1 MSVVATE
8 SPAAPEGVGVEFA
21 VELEEAVE
29 EDEAGGYGCE
39 VTQGTTKR
47 LRQSEPSPF
56 AQNLEP
62 DGTAVCQ
69 ICRGLLVQKCEP
81 PPPRTPLPA
90 RASHSPLRVR
100 DSISKTAKA
109 TCYGRYTA

>member
-1 MSVVATE
+1 MLTC
-8 SPAAPEGVGVEFA
+8 EGRRKLAQQLVEHGLGSMGQ
-21 VELEEAVE
+21 VKRPSEEE

-47 LRQSEPSPF
+47 LRSEPSPF

-100 DSISKTAKA
+100 QA
-109 TCYGRYTA
+109 TSA